1 VCVFI
6 TESVDFSDGNVLL
19 PFPRKLN
26 PRTFFGKSMADRAGA
41 GDAPPIFDGRNVSQ
55 ANLERIGA
63 SYSTDGFVCL
73 RLLSAA
79 KCDEQVS
86 SMTCVCVR
94 SAV

>member
-1 VCVFI
+1 MCVFI

-26 PRTFFGKSMADRAGA
+26 PRTFFGKSMA

>member
-1 VCVFI
+1 
-6 TESVDFSDGNVLL
+6 
-19 PFPRKLN
+19 
-26 PRTFFGKSMADRAGA
+26 MAMGA
-41 GDAPPIFDGRNVSQ
+41 CDAPPIFDGRDVSQ

-63 SYSTDGFVCL
+63 SYAADGFVCL

-86 SMTCVCVR
+86 SMTCMCVR